1 MDNNLT
7 ELFAALS
14 AAQGEI
20 EAAAFDRTNPNFRNR
35 YATLNSV
42 REAIRLPF
50 AKHGLGVT
58 QDPVFDKLSQEV
70 GCVTTI
76 FHKSGQFIKSRE
88 LQVPVIAT
96 TSREKMAAGIVEPI
110 TAQHVGIAITYAK
123 RYSLCAI
130 LNLTSDEDDDGNAVS
145 GHGEIAAQPPRPPQ
159 PAQPT
164 QPVAQPTKPIAQP
177 AQPTQPTQAAQ
188 PTKPMQ
194 PTQPTQP
201 MQPPRSPQP
210 VQPAQPPQ
218 PPKAPVRPLSV
229 NESSHPDLGVAQQ
242 QLREKYAQLKN
253 LGLADGNTSYLVVA
267 TDTVEVI
274 QQKIIEANKILRAN
288 GISS

>member
-42 REAIRLPF
+42 REAIRSPF

-58 QDPVFDKLSQEV
+58 QDLVFNKTLQEV

-159 PAQPT
+159 PTQPTQPTQAPKPIAQPT
-164 QPVAQPTKPIAQP
+164 QPTQPTQP
-177 AQPTQPTQAAQ
+177 AQPTQPIA
-188 PTKPMQ
+188 P

-201 MQPPRSPQP
+201 TQPPRSPQP
-210 VQPAQPPQ
+210 VQPVQPPQ

-229 NESSHPDLGVAQQ
+229 NESSNPDLGVAQQ
-242 QLREKYAQLKN
+242 QLREKYAQLKG

-288 GISS
+288 GVSS